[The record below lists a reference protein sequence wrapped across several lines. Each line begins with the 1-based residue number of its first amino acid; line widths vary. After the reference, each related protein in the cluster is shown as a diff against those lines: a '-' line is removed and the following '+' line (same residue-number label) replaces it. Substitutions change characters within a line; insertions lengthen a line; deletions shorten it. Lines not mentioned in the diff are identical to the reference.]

1 MRTRTRL
8 GEHPRLLDV
17 TRQRPYRSP
26 FLVDV
31 LVPVPVYPP
40 GCFPVGLQGAELVQ
54 VPGQVPHIP
63 GVRAVFTQ
71 DGFLLGRG
79 VQPVSGHATTV
90 AGTTDIPGRRQRGT
104 PPLPEG
110 GGPLRAFL
118 MAAQATSARSQAQ
131 RTQARAAAERPPRR
145 RRDPDRKERILVAA
159 AALGARRGFDAISMA
174 DIGAEAGIV
183 GSGVYRH
190 FDSKT
195 AILVAMA
202 DRVMDRLMTGRPDHR
217 GRADEG
223 QSLTLLVR
231 DHIEVAL
238 TDRDALAVYHRE
250 VRTLPEDERRRLSR
264 AQRHYIEE
272 WVHLLA
278 PLRPD
283 LADGEVRLAVH
294 AAIGAIQSTLFFRSG
309 LADERLTELLE
320 GMAHG
325 CLGTP
330 VAGK

>member
-1 MRTRTRL
+1 
-8 GEHPRLLDV
+8 
-17 TRQRPYRSP
+17 
-26 FLVDV
+26 
-31 LVPVPVYPP
+31 
-40 GCFPVGLQGAELVQ
+40 
-54 VPGQVPHIP
+54 
-63 GVRAVFTQ
+63 
-71 DGFLLGRG
+71 
-79 VQPVSGHATTV
+79 
-90 AGTTDIPGRRQRGT
+90 
-104 PPLPEG
+104 
-110 GGPLRAFL
+110 
-118 MAAQATSARSQAQ
+118 MAAQATSASSRGAPG
-131 RTQARAAAERPPRR
+131 RPAR
-145 RRDPDRKERILVAA
+145 RRDPGRKERILVAA

-202 DRVMDRLMTGRPDHR
+202 DRVMDRLMTRSADIIAAGL
-217 GRADEG
+217 DEG
-223 QSLTLLVR
+223 QTLTLLVR

-283 LADGEVRLAVH
+283 LTDREVRLAVH
-294 AAIGAIQSTLFFRSG
+294 AAIGAIQSTLFFRTG

-325 CLGTP
+325 CLGTDP
-330 VAGK
+330 AVLAELP

>member
-1 MRTRTRL
+1 MAATSTRRASGPGTA
-8 GEHPRLLDV
+8 
-17 TRQRPYRSP
+17 QRP
-26 FLVDV
+26 
-31 LVPVPVYPP
+31 
-40 GCFPVGLQGAELVQ
+40 Q
-54 VPGQVPHIP
+54 
-63 GVRAVFTQ
+63 
-71 DGFLLGRG
+71 
-79 VQPVSGHATTV
+79 
-90 AGTTDIPGRRQRGT
+90 
-104 PPLPEG
+104 
-110 GGPLRAFL
+110 
-118 MAAQATSARSQAQ
+118 
-131 RTQARAAAERPPRR
+131 R

-202 DRVMDRLMTGRPDHR
+202 DRVMDRLMTRSAQIIATAPGDLE
-217 GRADEG
+217 ALCE
-223 QSLTLLVR
+223 LVR
-231 DHIEVAL
+231 DHILVAQ
-238 TDRDALAVYHRE
+238 THRDALAVYHRE

-264 AQRHYIEE
+264 LQRHYIEE

-309 LADERLTELLE
+309 LAGQRLAELME
-320 GMAHG
+320 VMAHG
-325 CLGTP
+325 CLGTTP
-330 VAGK
+330 PSGK